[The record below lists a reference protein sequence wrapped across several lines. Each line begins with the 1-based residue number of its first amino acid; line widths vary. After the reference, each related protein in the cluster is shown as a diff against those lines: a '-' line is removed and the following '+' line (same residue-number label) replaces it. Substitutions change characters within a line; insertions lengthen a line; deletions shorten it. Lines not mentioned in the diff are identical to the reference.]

1 MSLELLGM
9 GLEVSELVAYFGKN
23 LGAGEV
29 LYEHIVGGDAYAE
42 VAGKAQVGAG
52 TDVDSEARFACGH
65 VVGFRGVVVEIPAG
79 IVEPGVGIDFKQLR
93 RVEGDMGVEVERKGV
108 FPFVTEDVV
117 GARRQTE
124 VPGKTVGELEAGKS
138 RCVVSG
144 KSGGEADGF
153 LTLHWSCGCC
163 ARGCRP

>member
-1 MSLELLGM
+1 MSLELLGI
-9 GLEVSELVAYFGKN
+9 GLEVSELVAYLCKN

-65 VVGFRGVVVEIPAG
+65 VIGFRGAVVEIPAG
-79 IVEPGVGIDFKQLR
+79 IVDPGVGIDLEKPRCLER
-93 RVEGDMGVEVERKGV
+93 DMGVEVERECI
-108 FPFVTEDVV
+108 FPFVPENIV
-117 GARRQTE
+117 GAGRQTE
-124 VPGKTVGELEAGKS
+124 SPGEPVGKLEAGKC
-138 RCVVSG
+138 RGVVSG
-144 KSGGEADGF
+144 KSGGEAYGF
-153 LTLHWSCGCC
+153 LTLCWGCGRC

>member
-9 GLEVSELVAYFGKN
+9 GLEVSELVADLGKN

-29 LYEHIVGGDAYAE
+29 LYEHIVGGDADAE

-52 TDVDSEARFACGH
+52 TDVDSETRFACGH

-93 RVEGDMGVEVERKGV
+93 RIEGDMGVEVERKGV
-108 FPFVTEDVV
+108 FPFVPEDVV
-117 GARRQTE
+117 GARCQPEMLRE
-124 VPGKTVGELEAGKS
+124 PVGELEAGKC
-138 RCVVSG
+138 RGVVSG

-153 LTLHWSCGCC
+153 LTLNWGCGCC